1 MSGADPVFA
10 WLARIALALLFA
22 GAALH
27 KLRDLG
33 AFAATLRDYRI
44 LPLRIL
50 PHRIR
55 PRAVVTKAAALALAA
70 LELGSAAALLLPAAD
85 PVGPLAA
92 LALLILYS
100 AAIALN
106 LARGRRHIDCGCLG
120 PGHRQPL
127 APWLLA
133 RNAAIALGPLLLL
146 LLDAAPRPVS
156 WIDGI
161 SLAGGVAILALLWNA
176 VHQLGA
182 AQPALPAA
190 GSSP

>member
-44 LPLRIL
+44 LPLRI
-50 PHRIR
+50 R
-55 PRAVVTKAAALALAA
+55 PRAVTKAAALALAA